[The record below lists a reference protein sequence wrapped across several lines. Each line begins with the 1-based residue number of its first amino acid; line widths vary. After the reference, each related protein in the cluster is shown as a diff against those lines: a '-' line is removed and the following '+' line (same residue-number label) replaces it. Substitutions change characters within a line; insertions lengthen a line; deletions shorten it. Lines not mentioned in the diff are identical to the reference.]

1 MQLLLAVT
9 LKKVFLK
16 LLARCKMWV
25 ALAEGTRSSLFL
37 LTAYER
43 GLVGGY
49 GGGSQKE
56 RFKKEQLELS

>member
-16 LLARCKMWV
+16 LLARSKMWA

-56 RFKKEQLELS
+56 PLKRNNLN